1 MEMAFE
7 EGVRLL
13 FAVIIDM
20 YASGALVNIKI
31 NKTLDIK
38 ILQRFFIG
46 SNPGQ
51 KPTLTNIHQD

>member
-38 ILQRFFIG
+38 ILQHFFIG